1 MHWWENYPWR
11 MIQTNLREIDM
22 EDMDAKKYVEDLK
35 DFGATAV
42 TLNTGGIIASYD
54 TELEYHKKSDY
65 LHGDGLG
72 AIIDE
77 CHKAGIKVIA
87 RMDFSKV
94 RYEVYEK
101 HPEWAYRRADGE
113 IVNYNGDVHTCP
125 NSDYQQKYALEIVKE
140 ALTKFPFDGVFCNM
154 SGFLVVDYGGTYH
167 GPCHCVNCQRLF
179 REKYGAEI
187 PAKDDSKDPAYK
199 KYMTFKSE
207 CTKTQ
212 KMNLHKTIRDISPEI
227 AIDGVDYVRIES
239 GTEIGCKTWIYS
251 ASSNAR
257 KIAGPERKRPVDGAV
272 VDFLGFR
279 YRDTS
284 SSPAQMELRQWQNL
298 ANSGSTSLYVMGRLD
313 NHKDVSCYEGTRKVF
328 QFHKEHE
335 ELYAGI
341 TSAAEV
347 MLIHKN
353 LLARYDEETYG
364 WIRAL
369 TESHVPFDEIRQ
381 AELKGVEQLA
391 GKKIA
396 ILCDA
401 KLLNGAQ
408 AEILD
413 KFAEEGGTVIVT
425 GETGAYGSPGSVGS
439 PVRNVGTPARNAP
452 DKEGLASRPQEAFPL
467 KCMGVRRILEK
478 LSKQMSAV
486 FLVNDGEKDVFPN
499 CADAPYIPFGEELLM
514 AEFEEGTQKYLSLIP
529 EHPFGPPERCYYTEV
544 TEHPGVTVHSYG
556 KGRGVYIPWLV
567 GTFYYNEGFQ
577 NTLNFMQDVLYHL
590 CDVAQI
596 APGLTPMVEVCL
608 GRKEGKTIVQLVNTS
623 GCFSNSFFAP
633 LPIYDIKLRLPGFL
647 GARSATAYNGGTA
660 GVVAEEAAG
669 VVTEDVA
676 GAVAEEAACVVHL
689 DKLEWYEIIVVE

>member
-22 EDMDAKKYVEDLK
+22 EDIDAKKYVKDLK
-35 DFGATAV
+35 DFGATVV
-42 TLNTGGIIASYD
+42 TLNTAGIIASYD
-54 TELEYHKKSDY
+54 TDLEYHKKSDY

-72 AIIDE
+72 TIIDE

-101 HPEWAYRRADGE
+101 HPEWAYRRADGQ

-125 NSDYQQKYALEIVKE
+125 NSDYQQKYALEIVRE

-154 SGFLVVDYGGTYH
+154 SGFLVVDYSGNYH
-167 GPCHCVNCQRLF
+167 GPCHCENCQRLF

-187 PAKDDSKDPAYK
+187 PVKDDSRDPAYK
-199 KYMTFKSE
+199 KYTMFKSE
-207 CTKTQ
+207 CSKTQ
-212 KMNLHKTIRDISPEI
+212 KRNLHKTIRDISPEI

-239 GTEIGCKTWIYS
+239 GTEIGYKTWIYS

-257 KIAGPERKRPVDGAV
+257 KIIGPDRRRPVDGAV

-298 ANSGSTSLYVMGRLD
+298 ANSGSTSLYIMGRLD

-335 ELYAGI
+335 ELYMGVASG
-341 TSAAEV
+341 AEV
-347 MLIHKN
+347 VLLHKN

-369 TESHVPFDEIRQ
+369 TESHVPFDELKQ
-381 AELKGVEQLA
+381 ANFENLEQLA
-391 GKKIA
+391 GKKII
-396 ILCDA
+396 ILSDA
-401 KLLNGAQ
+401 KMLNGVQ
-408 AEILD
+408 AELLD
-413 KFAEEGGTVIVT
+413 KFAEEGGTVVAT
-425 GETGAYGSPGSVGS
+425 GESGLYGKGFV
-439 PVRNVGTPARNAP
+439 
-452 DKEGLASRPQEAFPL
+452 PQEALSL
-467 KCMGVRRILEK
+467 KCMGVKRILEK
-478 LSKQMSAV
+478 RTKQMSSV
-486 FLVNDGEKDVFPN
+486 FLVNDGEKGVFSH
-499 CADAPYIPFGEELLM
+499 CAKAPYIPFGEELLM

-577 NTLNFMQDVLYHL
+577 NTLNLMQDVLYHL

-608 GRKEGKTIVQLVNTS
+608 GRKEGKTIVQLVNAS
-623 GCFSNSFFAP
+623 GCFSNSFFD
-633 LPIYDIKLRLPGFL
+633 PIPVCDIELRLPGAKAA
-647 GARSATAYNGGTA
+647 GAATAYNGGTA
-660 GVVAEEAAG
+660 SAETEGDVYVVR
-669 VVTEDVA
+669 
-676 GAVAEEAACVVHL
+676 L
-689 DKLEWYEIIVVE
+689 DKLKEYEIIVIE

>member
-1 MHWWENYPWR
+1 MHWWEDYPWR

-22 EDMDAKKYVEDLK
+22 EDIDAKKYVKDLK

-42 TLNTGGIIASYD
+42 TLNTAGIIASYD
-54 TELEYHKKSDY
+54 TDLEYHKKSDY

-72 AIIDE
+72 TIIDE
-77 CHKAGIKVIA
+77 CHKEGIKVMA

-94 RYEVYEK
+94 RHEVYEK
-101 HPEWAYRRADGE
+101 HPEWAYRRADGQ

-125 NSDYQQKYALEIVKE
+125 NSDYQQKYALEILRE
-140 ALTKFPFDGVFCNM
+140 ALTRFPFDGVFCNM
-154 SGFLVVDYGGTYH
+154 SGFLVVDYGGNYH
-167 GPCHCVNCQRLF
+167 GPCHCENCKKLF
-179 REKYGAEI
+179 RDKYGAEI
-187 PAKDDSKDPAYK
+187 PVKDDSKDPVYK
-199 KYMTFKSE
+199 KYTMFKSE
-207 CTKTQ
+207 CSKVQ

-239 GTEIGCKTWIYS
+239 GTEIGCRTWIYS

-257 KIAGPERKRPVDGAV
+257 KIAGPNRKRPVDGAV

-298 ANSGSTSLYVMGRLD
+298 ANSGSTSLYIMGRLD

-335 ELYAGI
+335 DLYAGI

-369 TESHVPFDEIRQ
+369 TESHVPFDEIKQ
-381 AELKGVEQLA
+381 AELKDVEQLA

-401 KLLNGAQ
+401 KLLNGVQ

-425 GETGAYGSPGSVGS
+425 GETGAYGL
-439 PVRNVGTPARNAP
+439 PVRNVS
-452 DKEGLASRPQEAFPL
+452 DKGILSSWPQETFPL
-467 KCMGVRRILEK
+467 KCMGVKRILEK
-478 LSKQMSAV
+478 LTKQMSAV
-486 FLVNDGEKDVFPN
+486 FLVNDRERDVFPHCVN
-499 CADAPYIPFGEELLM
+499 APYIPFGEELVM
-514 AEFEEGTQKYLSLIP
+514 AEFEDGTQKYLSLIP
-529 EHPFGPPERCYYTEV
+529 EHPFGPPERCYYTKV
-544 TEHPGVTVHSYG
+544 TDHPGVTVHPYG
-556 KGRGVYIPWLV
+556 KGKGVYIPWLI

-577 NTLNFMQDVLYHL
+577 NTLNVMQDILYHL
-590 CDVAQI
+590 CGAAQI
-596 APGLTPMVEVCL
+596 APELSPMVEVCL
-608 GRKEGKTIVQLVNTS
+608 GRKDGKSIVQLVNTS

-633 LPIYDIKLRLPGFL
+633 VPMYGVELRLPGL
-647 GARSATAYNGGTA
+647 SDAKLATAYNGGTA
-660 GVVAEEAAG
+660 SMLV
-669 VVTEDVA
+669 ED
-676 GAVAEEAACVVHL
+676 AACVVHL
-689 DKLEWYEIIVVE
+689 DKLEGYEIIVVER